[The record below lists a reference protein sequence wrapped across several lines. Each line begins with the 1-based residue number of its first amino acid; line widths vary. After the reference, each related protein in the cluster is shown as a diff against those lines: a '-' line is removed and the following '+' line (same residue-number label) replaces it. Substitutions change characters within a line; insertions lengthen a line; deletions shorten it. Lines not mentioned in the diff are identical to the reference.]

1 MRSFK
6 RWNFNLAVVINV
18 LSLYKGGGVIFYRK
32 RTGGFTLIELI
43 VVLVIIGIISGVVM
57 VRYTSSLDSI
67 RFRKT
72 MTELVFSLRESRIKA
87 MATGEPVNVIFDLHG
102 GFCWDNDRKVFKLY
116 PEIEIFTD
124 KIDAREEPTRTIV
137 FYPGGMA
144 SEEKLGFVC
153 DKMVIVLHVEPLGGL
168 AYYKV
173 GEEMEEAYRYARI
186 GGILSDEEILE
197 RVDAYEALDKN
208 LYGLLVKDTRKT
220 EAMSFNKGGD
230 VESKNYVEEVPVLNE
245 EEEAGEEE

>member
-1 MRSFK
+1 M
-6 RWNFNLAVVINV
+6 VIHE

-43 VVLVIIGIISGVVM
+43 VVLVIIGIISGVVA

-72 MTELVFSLRESRIKA
+72 MTELVFFLRESRIKA
-87 MATGEPVNVIFDLHG
+87 MATGEPVSVIFDLHG

-124 KIDAREEPTRTIV
+124 KIDVREEPTRTIV

-144 SEEKLGFVC
+144 SEEKLGFGC
-153 DKMVIVLHVEPLGGL
+153 DKMVIVLHVAPLGGL

-173 GEEMEEAYRYARI
+173 GEDMEEAYRYARI
-186 GGILSDEEILE
+186 GGILSDEDIAE
-197 RVDAYEALDKN
+197 RINDYETLDKN

-220 EAMSFNKGGD
+220 EAMPLNKGGD
-230 VESKNYVEEVPVLNE
+230 VESKDYVEEDTVLDEEAE
-245 EEEAGEEE
+245 EEEE

>member
-1 MRSFK
+1 M
-6 RWNFNLAVVINV
+6 
-18 LSLYKGGGVIFYRK
+18 YKGGGVIFYRK

-43 VVLVIIGIISGVVM
+43 VVLVIIGIISGVVA

-72 MTELVFSLRESRIKA
+72 MTELVFFLRESRIKA

-124 KIDAREEPTRTIV
+124 KIDVTEEPTRTIV

-153 DKMVIVLHVEPLGGL
+153 DKMVIVLHVTPLGGL
-168 AYYKV
+168 TYYKV
-173 GEEMEEAYRYARI
+173 GEDMEEAYRYARI
-186 GGILSDEEILE
+186 GGILSDEDIAERIYNYEI
-197 RVDAYEALDKN
+197 LDKN

-220 EAMSFNKGGD
+220 EAMPLNKGGD
-230 VESKNYVEEVPVLNE
+230 VESEDYVEEETVLDEMDSDE
-245 EEEAGEEE
+245 EEE

>member
-1 MRSFK
+1 MTRIFECLLGRNKISVSK
-6 RWNFNLAVVINV
+6 RIN
-18 LSLYKGGGVIFYRK
+18 
-32 RTGGFTLIELI
+32 GFTLIELI
-43 VVLVIIGIISGVVM
+43 VVLVIIGIISGVVA

-72 MTELVFSLRESRIKA
+72 MTELVFFLRESRIKA

-124 KIDAREEPTRTIV
+124 KIDVREEPTRTIV

-153 DKMVIVLHVEPLGGL
+153 DKMVIVLHVAPLGGL
-168 AYYKV
+168 AYCKF
-173 GEEMEEAYRYARI
+173 GEDMEEAYRYARI
-186 GGILSDEEILE
+186 GGILSDEEIAE
-197 RVDAYEALDKN
+197 RINNYEILDKN

-220 EAMSFNKGGD
+220 EAMPLNKGGE
-230 VESKNYVEEVPVLNE
+230 VESEDYVEEDTVLDEMDSDDE
-245 EEEAGEEE
+245 EE